1 MQSTLSSSCCF
12 HFVKSFQRGE
22 RSVHL
27 CNYQKESNVKS
38 GKQCRTCTPQLLRLR
53 VAPSFSF
60 STRTSSLFFFPVRLD
75 VSSLSTTVISSSD
88 VPSPTFDPI
97 VNYPAL
103 SSFLLIFTVYA
114 FLQIRIVGIEKAA
127 KRRREAL
134 QSLRKVKA
142 LQLSSSVGDERPTDE
157 IVQSALKEYEQ
168 ALIDED
174 RARTVLPGVRIV
186 APDNSASK
194 ENVAAAK
201 QFLGTSLTSQQDKEN
216 SQNIPP
222 SDRSFGNFVLGSIT
236 ICLIALLVVLSFD
249 PLSSSTDMF
258 LR

>member
-1 MQSTLSSSCCF
+1 MQSTSVCF
-12 HFVKSFQRGE
+12 NFVKGFHRREGSIQ
-22 RSVHL
+22 L
-27 CNYQKESNVKS
+27 CNYQKESKTKS
-38 GKQCRTCTPQLLRLR
+38 GKQCRTCSAHLLRWR
-53 VAPSFSF
+53 GAPSVSC
-60 STRTSSLFFFPVRLD
+60 SARTSSLSFFPVHLD
-75 VSSLSTTVISSSD
+75 GSSFSTTVISSSD
-88 VPSPTFDPI
+88 IPSPTFEPMI
-97 VNYPAL
+97 NYPAL

-114 FLQIRIVGIEKAA
+114 FLQIRIVGIENAA

-134 QSLRKVKA
+134 QSLRNIKA

-157 IVQSALKEYEQ
+157 KVQSALKEYEQ

-216 SQNIPP
+216 AQSIPP
-222 SDRSFGNFVLGSIT
+222 EDRSFGNFVLGSIT